1 MLKSQNP
8 PPKPFYPPD
17 LDLAAQA
24 RTARRLL
31 YPMTLF
37 YCPLVLLVV
46 GRVLS
51 APETRVVGVVFFMAG
66 LALWTLVEYLV
77 HRFVLHP
84 PFPEGRGILRH
95 TLHKLFDNLH
105 WEHHERPW
113 DGNNLSGSLSQTLP
127 FFALMGL
134 ASLLSPFPT
143 GPPLLVGLVLGYV
156 AEEWM
161 HYSIH
166 FAQLPGTYAAHRRR
180 YHLRHHNSPE
190 ARPYGFGITSSFWDI
205 IGGTSFP
212 EPKRQ
217 SAATL
222 GPE

>member
-8 PPKPFYPPD
+8 PPEPFYPSD
-17 LDLAAQA
+17 LDLVAQA
-24 RTARRLL
+24 RIARRQL

-37 YCPLVLLVV
+37 YVPLALFVV
-46 GRVLS
+46 GRAACV
-51 APETRVVGVVFFMAG
+51 PETRLLGLVCFVAG
-66 LALWTLVEYLV
+66 LAIWTLVEYLV

-84 PFPEGRGILRH
+84 PFPDGKGILRH
-95 TLHKLFDNLH
+95 AVHRLFDNLH

-113 DGNNLSGSLSQTLP
+113 DGNNLSSSLSQTLP

-134 ASLLSPFPT
+134 ASLLTTFAT
-143 GPPLLVGLVLGYV
+143 GPALLSGLVLGYV

-166 FAQLPGTYAAHRRR
+166 SAQLPGSYATQRRR

-190 ARPYGFGITSSFWDI
+190 ATPYGFGITSSFWDI
-205 IGGTSFP
+205 VGGTTFP
-212 EPKRQ
+212 DPKC
-217 SAATL
+217 SSPTTL
-222 GPE
+222 E